1 MSDGQTGGRAQSPR
15 QHPLTNV
22 WVVRWLLLS
31 GSRRLLTL
39 LLSVLVLAILLTV
52 GTVWEFE
59 MEVLVNEA
67 RAVQSLFNTLLGGII
82 LFVSVVLSIN
92 IAVLS
97 QELGPLRTK
106 QSQIQSAIE
115 FKTDLTDAVEADVS
129 TAETENLYPFLI
141 RSIHEEN
148 QQLQR
153 DAERLGQDPGGEEI
167 AAFAASVERELGR
180 VEDRLYADSHRLTPT
195 LLAGLD
201 YDLAHQITTARHL
214 QRTYDDSLSETGSVS
229 LANLLELLT
238 AFASGREYF
247 QTLYFKREVQNLTRD
262 LLLLALPVIVFTS
275 HVLLAIDAGLFP
287 SNTVLGIQP
296 RLLYV
301 SVAYAIALSPYL
313 LLSAYM
319 LRIVSVSRLSTEPS
333 GFRFDGDESS

>member
-1 MSDGQTGGRAQSPR
+1 MGDGRPDSPTR
-15 QHPLTNV
+15 SPDRSRLTSV
-22 WVVRWLLLS
+22 RIVRWLLLS

-39 LLSVLVLAILLTV
+39 LLSILVLAILLTV

-59 MEVLVNEA
+59 MEVLVNET

-97 QELGPLRTK
+97 QELGPLQTK
-106 QSQIQSAIE
+106 RSQIQSSIE
-115 FKTDLTDAVEADVS
+115 FKTELEDAVESDVD
-129 TAETENLYPFLI
+129 TTETENLYGFLLQGV
-141 RSIHEEN
+141 REEG
-148 QQLQR
+148 QRLRR
-153 DAERLGQDPGGEEI
+153 DAEGLGDDDANEEI
-167 AAFAASVERELGR
+167 TALVSDVESELAR
-180 VEDRLYADSHRLTPT
+180 IEERLRTNNRRLTPT

-201 YDLAHQITTARHL
+201 YDLSGQITTARHL
-214 QRTYDDSLSETGSVS
+214 RAAYGDRLGESGSTS

-319 LRIVSVSRLSTEPS
+319 LRIVSVSRLSTESS
-333 GFRFDGDESS
+333 GFRFGGGESS